1 MAKKRKID
9 ILDILPPEAIKAV
22 DELGYK
28 FLASRDYDVEGAIES
43 KEKRKELKK
52 ALEAN
57 GETLRYVGG
66 VDKENKTILVFYEII
81 KDGKRIATS
90 EGLKF
95 IPIIPEG
102 GQSGEGREDIA
113 SEERPS
119 ESSEVDS

>member
-1 MAKKRKID
+1 MG
-9 ILDILPPEAIKAV
+9 L
-22 DELGYK
+22 Y
-28 FLASRDYDVEGAIES
+28 
-43 KEKRKELKK
+43 
-52 ALEAN
+52 
-57 GETLRYVGG
+57 
-66 VDKENKTILVFYEII
+66 ENKTILVFYEII

>member
-1 MAKKRKID
+1 MVKKRKMD

-28 FLASRDYDVEGAIES
+28 FLSSRGYDAEGAMES
-43 KEKRKELKK
+43 KEKRKEIKK
-52 ALEAN
+52 ALKAN
-57 GETLRYVGG
+57 GETLQYVGCI
-66 VDKENKTILVFYEII
+66 DKENKIILVFYEII

-95 IPIIPEG
+95 VPTIPEG
-102 GQSGEGREDIA
+102 GQSGEGRENLA

-119 ESSEVDS
+119 TTSKIGS